1 MIFDANL
8 IFDSAVSLANGMQ
21 GVNVFTNGGSQ
32 VSSNVLDMLYQRDLG
47 QGSSGP
53 ATLDLVLLVT
63 TAFAGGTSLNV
74 QLQGSTDN
82 VTYTTYSQSGA
93 IPIAALG
100 LGAKIFRSMVAA
112 AQPEA
117 GPAPRYYRLNYLC
130 AGAMTAGAVIAAI
143 ASGDDV
149 HYYRPGIAVAN

>member
-8 IFDSAVSLANGMQ
+8 VFDCYVSAGSGMQ
-21 GVNVFTNGGSQ
+21 GVPVFTNNSSQ

-47 QGSSGP
+47 QGPSGL

-82 VTYTTYSQSGA
+82 VTFTTYSQSGA
-93 IPIAALG
+93 IPVAALG
-100 LGAKIFRSMVAA
+100 AGAKIFRTMVAA
-112 AQPEA
+112 AQPES
-117 GPAPRYYRLNYLC
+117 GPPPRYYRLNYVC
-130 AGAMTAGAVIAAI
+130 VGAMTAGAVIAAI

-149 HYYRPGIAVAN
+149 HYYRAGIAVAN